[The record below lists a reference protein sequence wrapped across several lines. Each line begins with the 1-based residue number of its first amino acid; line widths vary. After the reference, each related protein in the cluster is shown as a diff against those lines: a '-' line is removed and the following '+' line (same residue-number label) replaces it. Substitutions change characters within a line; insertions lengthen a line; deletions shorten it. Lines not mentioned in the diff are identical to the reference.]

1 MHCVLVEDGQMA
13 IETLE
18 ADTFDV
24 AIVDMHMPVL
34 SGIDAYKL
42 YQFAHAGEARQVP
55 FIMLT
60 ANATVEARAE
70 AHAAGIGHFL
80 TKPVSSMQLIATIA
94 EATQTGTS
102 GASAQ
107 MAGMAAPS
115 LTPTEDPLDRTQ
127 LADLFAYV
135 STPEFGERLIGGFE
149 TDSQGRLTTKDGY
162 LVDPG
167 ITVPQDATSVS
178 VNQLGQVSATLP
190 AQIQPQV
197 LGQITMSRFINKVGL
212 ESIGDNL
219 FLETPG
225 SGPAI
230 DGTPGAEGFGNLQQG
245 YLEESNVNAVTEI
258 AAMIQAQRAY
268 ELNSKVITGADQMLQ
283 ATSNLFRG

>member
-1 MHCVLVEDGQMA
+1 MRALYTAATGMMAQEKNVEVIANNVANMRTTGFKRQTIHFQDLLYEHQRRSGAPTSDQNTQAPAGLFVGSGVKTVATPRIMSQGNITMTERSFDMA
-13 IETLE
+13 IRGEGFFRIQLPDGRT
-18 ADTFDV
+18 
-24 AIVDMHMPVL
+24 
-34 SGIDAYKL
+34 AYT
-42 YQFAHAGEARQVP
+42 R
-55 FIMLT
+55 
-60 ANATVEARAE
+60 
-70 AHAAGIGHFL
+70 
-80 TKPVSSMQLIATIA
+80 
-94 EATQTGTS
+94 
-102 GASAQ
+102 
-107 MAGMAAPS
+107 
-115 LTPTEDPLDRTQ
+115 D
-127 LADLFAYV
+127 
-135 STPEFGERLIGGFE
+135 GGFE

-178 VNQLGQVSATLP
+178 VNQLGQITAMLP
-190 AQIQPQV
+190 GQVQPQA
-197 LGQITMSRFINKVGL
+197 LGQLTMSRFINKVGL

-219 FLETPG
+219 YLETPG
-225 SGPAI
+225 SGAAI

>member
-1 MHCVLVEDGQMA
+1 MRALYTAATGMMAQEKSVEVISNNVANMRTTGFKRQTIHFQDLLYEHQRRAGSPTSDQNTQAPAGLFVGSGVKTVATPRIMSQGNVTNTERTYDMA
-13 IETLE
+13 IRGEGFFRIQLP
-18 ADTFDV
+18 DGR
-24 AIVDMHMPVL
+24 I
-34 SGIDAYKL
+34 AYT
-42 YQFAHAGEARQVP
+42 R
-55 FIMLT
+55 
-60 ANATVEARAE
+60 
-70 AHAAGIGHFL
+70 
-80 TKPVSSMQLIATIA
+80 
-94 EATQTGTS
+94 
-102 GASAQ
+102 
-107 MAGMAAPS
+107 
-115 LTPTEDPLDRTQ
+115 D
-127 LADLFAYV
+127 
-135 STPEFGERLIGGFE
+135 GGFE

-167 ITVPQDATSVS
+167 ITIPADATSVA
-178 VNQLGQVSATLP
+178 VNQLGQVTATVP
-190 AQIQPQV
+190 GQAAPQA
-197 LGQITMSRFINKVGL
+197 LGQLTMTRFINKVGL

-225 SGPAI
+225 SGAPI